1 MIATIS
7 GNFWY
12 LMDRGGWVMW
22 PLLIL
27 ACTAMALMVERT
39 WFWLRTNPPGRLYRL
54 DQITNLLRH
63 RQTGEAR
70 SLAEDDRS
78 VYGRAAVKLMRQR
91 VNSAVAADAI
101 ESQRRHL
108 ERFMPTLSTIIT
120 AAPLLGILGTVTGL
134 IQSFNLL
141 AEESG
146 VTDPR
151 AVSPAIGEALLTT
164 AVGLA
169 ISIVVLFPYNAFR
182 AQVDRTL
189 SRLEVLIASAS
200 HVETSVDQLPD
211 AAGSH
216 TR

>member
-1 MIATIS
+1 MLATVS

-27 ACTAMALMVERT
+27 ACTAVAMVVERT
-39 WFWLRTNPPGRLYRL
+39 WFWLRTNHPGRLYRL
-54 DQITNLLRH
+54 DQMTILLRR

-70 SLAEDDRS
+70 SLAEYDHS
-78 VYGRAAVKLMRQR
+78 VYGRAAVKLLHER
-91 VNSAVAADAI
+91 VNSAAAADAI
-101 ESQRRHL
+101 ESQRRRL

-134 IQSFNLL
+134 IRSFNLL

-169 ISIVVLFPYNAFR
+169 VSIVVLFPYNAFR

-189 SRLEVLIASAS
+189 SRFEVLIASARQ
-200 HVETSVDQLPD
+200 VETSAERLPD
-211 AAGSH
+211 EPGDSV
-216 TR
+216 R

>member
-1 MIATIS
+1 MLATVN

-22 PLLIL
+22 PLLVL
-27 ACTAMALMVERT
+27 ACTAVALVVERT
-39 WFWLRTNPPGRLYRL
+39 WFWMRTNHPGRLYRL
-54 DQITNLLRH
+54 DQMTILLQH
-63 RQTGEAR
+63 RQIGEAR
-70 SLAEDDRS
+70 TLAEGDGS
-78 VYGRAAVKLMRQR
+78 VYGRAAIKLLCEH

-101 ESQRRHL
+101 ESQRRRL

-134 IQSFNLL
+134 IRSFNLL
-141 AEESG
+141 AEVSG

-169 ISIVVLFPYNAFR
+169 VSIVVLFPYNAFR

-189 SRLEVLIASAS
+189 SRFEVLIASAS
-200 HVETSVDQLPD
+200 QAATSSVPLPD
-211 AAGSH
+211 EAGGHS
-216 TR
+216 R

>member
-1 MIATIS
+1 MLGSIS
-7 GNFWY
+7 GNFWD
-12 LMDRGGWVMW
+12 LMGRGGWVMW

-27 ACTAMALMVERT
+27 ACTSVALVVERT
-39 WFWLRTNPPGRLYRL
+39 WFWLKTNHPGRLYRL
-54 DQITNLLRH
+54 DQMTVLLRRGQH
-63 RQTGEAR
+63 GEAR
-70 SLAEDDRS
+70 NMAEDDPS
-78 VYGRAAVKLMRQR
+78 VYGRAAVKLMRER
-91 VNSAVAADAI
+91 VNSAAAADAI
-101 ESQRRHL
+101 ESQRRRL

-134 IQSFNLL
+134 IRSFNLL

-169 ISIVVLFPYNAFR
+169 VSIVVLFPYNAFR

-189 SRLEVLIASAS
+189 SRFEVLIASAS
-200 HVETSVDQLPD
+200 ENEMPSRQLPD
-211 AAGSH
+211 EAEDRPA
-216 TR
+216 